1 MAEQLNSF
9 QIQLLL
15 YFLETD
21 PKKRTVTDAAKC
33 LGKTKVAITRALDK
47 LEEKNIVERVEGRK
61 TVLTSYGERLAQEM
75 QEKLTMAQRYM
86 QYQDLPPAVAQE
98 NAMTMLLAGF
108 TDEFLKRME
117 EQEERM
123 RIKEFF
129 AGRKCF
135 SGGELC
141 RQLKDG
147 SYMLPFVIYREK
159 MKNGN
164 NLSMA
169 NKGFE
174 HPCQLVVKNHVG
186 VVYLAVRTMS
196 EKSAQGGVVLEGRVE
211 RMQYE
216 WEDEFVD
223 AGRDGRYIHFPAD
236 ALNFVS
242 LGSGK
247 EEVLHGSVCLKMK
260 CNVGV
265 FHMPESRAV
274 FTLLVS

>member
-9 QIQLLL
+9 QIRLLL

-21 PKKRTVTDAAKC
+21 VKKRTVTDAAKS

-47 LEEKNIVERVEGRK
+47 LEEKNMVERVEGRK

-108 TDEFLKRME
+108 TEEFLERME

-129 AGRKCF
+129 AGRKSF
-135 SGGELC
+135 SGSELC
-141 RQLKDG
+141 EQLKDG
-147 SYMLPFVIYREK
+147 SYQFPFVIYREK
-159 MKNGN
+159 TKNGN

-174 HPCQLVVKNHVG
+174 HLCHLVVKNHVG
-186 VVYLAVRTMS
+186 IVYLAVRTMS
-196 EKSAQGGVVLEGRVE
+196 EKSAHGNVVLEGRVE
-211 RMQYE
+211 KMQYAL
-216 WEDEFVD
+216 DEHFLD
-223 AGRDGRYIHFPAD
+223 AGREGRYVHFPAD

-242 LGSGK
+242 IGNGR

-260 CNVGV
+260 CNVGIV
-265 FHMPESRAV
+265 HMPESRAV